1 MKIKGAI
8 FDLDGTLLDST
19 WVWKQVDVEFLGRY
33 GHDVPED
40 YSDAIKAMGFEQV
53 ANYTIGRFGLP
64 LTPRK

>member
-53 ANYTIGRFGLP
+53 AN
-64 LTPRK
+64 